1 MGFSSFITLAMG
13 SMFKFMQLINLLHF
27 LKFAIFIAIILSLVK
42 MSERILPVFGMLPK
56 YNFFDNIFEL
66 PEINMCF
73 FYR

>member
-56 YNFFDNIFEL
+56 
-66 PEINMCF
+66 
-73 FYR
+73 